1 MSGPPV
7 YVYVVDDDRQ
17 LRDGVVQL
25 FQEAGYEARAFAS
38 GREVLAALPQLSPG
52 CFVVDMFMPEM
63 SGLELRK
70 RLIAADCHW
79 PIILLTGHASRA
91 VLDAAMEAGVVAFLE
106 KPVRDVELLGAVMR
120 GQALLSGKAEIIPD
134 PELVRR
140 LSRITPRER
149 QVLIYVLQSK
159 RNKQIAAV
167 LGVGETTVKGYR
179 RGLNKKLG
187 VQNNTELLMLGLRSG
202 LHNPK

>member
-7 YVYVVDDDRQ
+7 YVYVVDNDRQ
-17 LRDGVVQL
+17 LRDGVAQL
-25 FQEAGYEARAFAS
+25 FQEAGYQARAFAS
-38 GREVLAALPQLSPG
+38 GKEVLAALPQLSPG
-52 CFVVDMFMPEM
+52 CIVVDMFMPEM

-70 RLIAADCHW
+70 QLIAVDCHW

-91 VLDAAMEAGVVAFLE
+91 VLDEAMEAGIVAFLE

-149 QVLIYVLQSK
+149 QVLIYVLQNK
-159 RNKQIAAV
+159 MNKQIAAV
-167 LGVGETTVKGYR
+167 LGIGETTVKGYR
-179 RGLNKKLG
+179 RGLTKKLG
-187 VQNNTELLMLGLRSG
+187 VHNNTELLMLGLRCG
-202 LHNPK
+202 LYNPK